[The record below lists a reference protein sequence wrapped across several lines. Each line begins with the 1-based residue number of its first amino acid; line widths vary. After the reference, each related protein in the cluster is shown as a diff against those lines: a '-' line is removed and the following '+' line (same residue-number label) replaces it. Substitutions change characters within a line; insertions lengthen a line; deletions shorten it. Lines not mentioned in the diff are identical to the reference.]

1 MAKQSFPR
9 FLGLHFPSEVQQA
22 AETLHPPTGPSR
34 EVAKKVDIVAGLGE
48 KHKGRADLVSPVAP
62 HKRVGHVPI
71 RDIFG
76 VLDRHHFP
84 DSSFPYQPVD
94 LEEMRSIAQHM
105 GYRKDDPRSQDL
117 CDYFPAFL
125 FGGSHGL
132 FQQEVIASMSA
143 GHGRFAVLLI
153 LRGKNYPIR
162 HCRVGQKILPI
173 LENCRALHLG
183 KDPST

>member
-1 MAKQSFPR
+1 MSRISSAGFSSSGYLFPR

-22 AETLHPPTGPSR
+22 AETPHSPTGPSS

-48 KHKGRADLVSPVAP
+48 KHKGRAGPIFPVAL
-62 HKRVGHVPI
+62 HKRVSHVPT

-105 GYRKDDPRSQDL
+105 GYLKR
-117 CDYFPAFL
+117 
-125 FGGSHGL
+125 
-132 FQQEVIASMSA
+132 
-143 GHGRFAVLLI
+143 
-153 LRGKNYPIR
+153 
-162 HCRVGQKILPI
+162 
-173 LENCRALHLG
+173 
-183 KDPST
+183 